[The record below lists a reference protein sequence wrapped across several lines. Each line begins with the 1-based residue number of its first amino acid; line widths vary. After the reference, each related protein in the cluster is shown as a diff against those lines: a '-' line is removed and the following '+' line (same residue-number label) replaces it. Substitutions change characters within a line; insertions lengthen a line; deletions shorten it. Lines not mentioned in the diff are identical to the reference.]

1 MPDDRTE
8 ETPAS
13 PQDPWEDRGS
23 LLTEEV
29 LQSHSQDQT
38 RAEAGKAGL
47 GGGPEFLAPHS
58 APRRK
63 MWLVVIGII
72 GAMLGVLG
80 YGLVDNLQGGDSASS
95 ILPAPSD
102 KTAPPAPVE
111 GSIAAIVE
119 QVRPSIV
126 SVQTTASSGF
136 PLDPEAPEGAGTGII
151 IDAQG
156 YILTN
161 AHVVAQA
168 QSIQVVLSTGT
179 QFAAKLVGQDEL
191 TDLAV
196 VKIDAPDL
204 RPASIGDSGNL
215 RVGDHVIAVG
225 HALALPGGPTVTEG
239 IVSALNRK
247 VREPNGALLENL
259 IQTDAAIN
267 PGNSGGPLLDGAGNV
282 VGVNTVIA
290 SSAQNIGFAIAIS
303 PARPIIDQLVK
314 EGRIVR
320 PILGVAMEDVDP
332 TVARQ
337 YDLSVEQG
345 ALILEVTPGSGAAEA
360 GLRAF
365 DVIIEMDGAPIRDTS
380 DARKAIEAHKPG
392 EEMAVT
398 VVRGREELKVRALLG
413 RRPG

>member
-1 MPDDRTE
+1 
-8 ETPAS
+8 
-13 PQDPWEDRGS
+13 
-23 LLTEEV
+23 
-29 LQSHSQDQT
+29 
-38 RAEAGKAGL
+38 
-47 GGGPEFLAPHS
+47 
-58 APRRK
+58 
-63 MWLVVIGII
+63 MWLVVVAII

-80 YGLVDNLQGGDSASS
+80 YGLVDNLQGRDPGSS

-102 KTAPPAPVE
+102 KSAPPAPVE

-126 SVQTTASSGF
+126 SVRTTASSGF

-161 AHVVAQA
+161 AHVVTQA
-168 QSIQVVLSTGT
+168 QSIEVVLSTGT
-179 QFAAKLVGQDEL
+179 QFPAQIVGQDEL

-290 SSAQNIGFAIAIS
+290 SLAQNIGFAIAIS

-320 PILGVAMEDVDP
+320 PILGVAMEDVDA

-337 YDLSVEQG
+337 YDLSVEKG

-365 DVIIEMDGAPIRDTS
+365 DVVIEMDGTAINDSS

-392 EEMAVT
+392 EEIAVT
-398 VVRGREELKVRALLG
+398 VVRGREELRVRALLG

>member
-8 ETPAS
+8 EP
-13 PQDPWEDRGS
+13 PPPKDPWENQGG
-23 LLTEEV
+23 LLTEEIP
-29 LQSHSQDQT
+29 QSPPQDEGPT
-38 RAEAGKAGL
+38 APGPAGASV
-47 GGGPEFLAPHS
+47 GPEFLATHS

-63 MWLVVIGII
+63 MWLVVVAII

-80 YGLVDNLQGGDSASS
+80 YGLVDNLQGRDPGSS

-126 SVQTTASSGF
+126 SVRTTASSGF

-161 AHVVAQA
+161 AHVVTQA
-168 QSIQVVLSTGT
+168 QSIEVVLSTGT
-179 QFAAKLVGQDEL
+179 QFPAQIVGQDEL

-290 SSAQNIGFAIAIS
+290 SLAQNIGFAIAIS

-320 PILGVAMEDVDP
+320 PILGVAMEDVDA

-337 YDLSVEQG
+337 YDLSVEKG

-365 DVIIEMDGAPIRDTS
+365 DVVIEMDGTAINDSS

-392 EEMAVT
+392 EEIAVT
-398 VVRGREELKVRALLG
+398 VVRGREELRVRALLG

>member
-1 MPDDRTE
+1 MPGDETE
-8 ETPAS
+8 ETPQ
-13 PQDPWEDRGS
+13 PKDPWANQGS
-23 LLTEEV
+23 LLTEEIP
-29 LQSHSQDQT
+29 QSPPQDEGPTDQGP
-38 RAEAGKAGL
+38 AGASV
-47 GGGPEFLAPHS
+47 GPEFLATHS

-63 MWLVVIGII
+63 MWLVVVAII

-80 YGLVDNLQGGDSASS
+80 YGLVDNLQGRDPGSS

-102 KTAPPAPVE
+102 KSAPPAPVE

-126 SVQTTASSGF
+126 SVRTTASSGF

-161 AHVVAQA
+161 AHVVTQA
-168 QSIQVVLSTGT
+168 QSIEVVLSTGT
-179 QFAAKLVGQDEL
+179 QFPAQIVGQDEL

-290 SSAQNIGFAIAIS
+290 SLAQNIGFAIAIS

-320 PILGVAMEDVDP
+320 PILGVAMEDVDA

-337 YDLSVEQG
+337 YDLSVEKG

-365 DVIIEMDGAPIRDTS
+365 DVVIEMDGTAINDSS

-392 EEMAVT
+392 EEIAVT
-398 VVRGREELKVRALLG
+398 VVRGREELRVRALLG